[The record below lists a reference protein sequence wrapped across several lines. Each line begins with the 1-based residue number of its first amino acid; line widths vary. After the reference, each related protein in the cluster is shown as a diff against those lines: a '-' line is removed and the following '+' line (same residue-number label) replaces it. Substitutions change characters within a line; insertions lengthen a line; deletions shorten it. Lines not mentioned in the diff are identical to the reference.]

1 MIGKMEQL
9 PETEQEIL
17 ELAALVHDIGIKP
30 GEEKFGRSDGK
41 IQEQEGPAV
50 ARELLTKEGISE
62 DITER
67 ICYLVGHHHTYHDM
81 DDAIRAGILKSD
93 DVPREI
99 GEVVGYTPRERL
111 NHFIHDIV
119 TQSKGQDDIR
129 MSPEVDQALR
139 ALRRFMFDAVYSNPI
154 AKSEEHK
161 AEALVKTLYEHY
173 MEHPDGLPKFFLEL
187 SFRGEPREQVVC
199 DYISSMTDRFAIAVY
214 DELYIPKCWMGY

>member
-1 MIGKMEQL
+1 MRDG
-9 PETEQEIL
+9 IL
-17 ELAALVHDIGIKP
+17 NHQTDNMPSTLE
-30 GEEKFGRSDGK
+30 GK
-41 IQEQEGPAV
+41 IVRLSDKIA
-50 ARELLTKEGISE
+50 
-62 DITER
+62 
-67 ICYLVGHHHTYHDM
+67 YTYHDM

-119 TQSKGQDDIR
+119 TQSKGKDDIC
-129 MSPEVDQALR
+129 MSPEVERALR
-139 ALRRFMFDAVYSNPI
+139 ALRRFMFDTVYSNPV

-173 MEHPDGLPKFFLEL
+173 MKHPDGLPKFFLEL

-199 DYISSMTDRFAIAVY
+199 DYISSMTDRFAIALY
-214 DELYIPKCWMGY
+214 DELYVPKCWMGY